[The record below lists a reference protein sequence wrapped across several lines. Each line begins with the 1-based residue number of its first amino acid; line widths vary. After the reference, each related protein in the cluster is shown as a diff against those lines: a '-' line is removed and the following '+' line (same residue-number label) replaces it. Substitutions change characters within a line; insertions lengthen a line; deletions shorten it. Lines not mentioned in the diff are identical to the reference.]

1 MITTVTLNASI
12 DKAYYMDEA
21 ICNGEVMRVSRCR
34 NSAGG
39 KGLNVARV
47 IKLCHEDVLATGLVG
62 GYNGQYLESL
72 LSTDGIAY
80 QFGHVSGETRSCI
93 NILDPQYGSTEYLEP
108 GCVITP
114 EEEKCFIELFQD
126 IIKKSDIVTIS
137 GSVPKGL
144 PCNIYQRLIQMIK
157 NEHKKVILDSSGES
171 LKEGLLAK
179 PTMVKPN
186 KNEMENLF
194 GIEINTVEEV
204 IQYAQEI
211 AKMGIQYI
219 VVSLGADGAVLVMK
233 DQVLRAR
240 PPVIKP
246 VNTVGCGDSM
256 VAAFAVALQRKYTPK
271 EALAFAIAIATANA
285 LSPETGS
292 FEETQCLEILQQV
305 KVKECEKGEYVCH

>member
-1 MITTVTLNASI
+1 
-12 DKAYYMDEA
+12 
-21 ICNGEVMRVSRCR
+21 
-34 NSAGG
+34 
-39 KGLNVARV
+39 
-47 IKLCHEDVLATGLVG
+47 
-62 GYNGQYLESL
+62 
-72 LSTDGIAY
+72 
-80 QFGHVSGETRSCI
+80 
-93 NILDPQYGSTEYLEP
+93 
-108 GCVITP
+108 
-114 EEEKCFIELFQD
+114 
-126 IIKKSDIVTIS
+126 
-137 GSVPKGL
+137 
-144 PCNIYQRLIQMIK
+144 MIK

-211 AKMGIQYI
+211 AKMGIQYV

-256 VAAFAVALQRKYTPK
+256 VAAFAVALQRKYTSK